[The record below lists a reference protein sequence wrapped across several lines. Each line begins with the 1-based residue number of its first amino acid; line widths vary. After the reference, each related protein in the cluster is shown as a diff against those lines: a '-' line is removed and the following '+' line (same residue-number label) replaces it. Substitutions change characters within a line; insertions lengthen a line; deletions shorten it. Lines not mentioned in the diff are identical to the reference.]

1 MSKKVNI
8 LFCIFLLT
16 SFKCLAQG
24 TVTNIDT
31 IVVQPKWQTNYL
43 NSIKFQ
49 NGDDIPICD
58 DLNSWKFHNHRNKPA
73 VYVTQNNVHLYNYYA
88 LSDSRNL
95 CPRYYRPPTFHD
107 VSQSS
112 VEIKNPSTLK
122 NISGILFIEPL
133 NWIDISS
140 GIPDLRSATFPASFG
155 SSSEWI
161 RKDKEYSSD
170 YYFATFSINK
180 NGIVTEFP
188 EPKNGTG
195 VPIKCITDLGAII
208 QDSVFEYKQL
218 VWGQYTAAL
227 NDMLHASVD
236 YFEIGKPFKIQL
248 AGTIEAKRNTA
259 QNFRIKSS
267 DFTISGKTKN
277 LTHLLIEERLLEAL
291 RVKIPLPMYKGT
303 SLLAQS
309 NFNLTLK
316 REIFKTPEQRFYTN
330 QVMRSSVALS
340 DVHINYA
347 NDHGFR
353 VKTYKEVISMAEGAQ
368 TLYSKADLKVSS
380 FHSRGSIYS
389 LAAVLPGLGL
399 KTVNRI
405 QYKESGT
412 KPQEKLS
419 KTFLISSISL
429 GTIGV
434 AAKIYSEI
442 QYKKYRDNPFGISE
456 QRNYEMANL
465 SNQIFISSLLGYG
478 VLSILDFSIS
488 FGIGVKNKTTQA
500 QLNRQLKKE
509 GHLSLKSDF
518 SKELIAPPRLSS
530 STTHSSDQLPIRGTF
545 MDSRDGKNYKTVV
558 IGTQTWMAENLAY
571 KPKKGNYWAYDNN
584 MVNVKQYGYLYDWKT
599 ACEVCP
605 EGWRLPTEE
614 DWTVLIKSFKIS
626 KIINDL
632 TAVPGGYYNSSG
644 KYFSMGYSGT
654 WWSLSQ
660 TENFKSKADFYQL
673 NTNELKL
680 GSFSIQNGF
689 SVRCIKN

>member
-1 MSKKVNI
+1 MSKKNHLYI
-8 LFCIFLLT
+8 IFVICYCQITYTQNHEIYLE
-16 SFKCLAQG
+16 
-24 TVTNIDT
+24 VDTNIVKT
-31 IVVQPKWQTNYL
+31 NWHKNYL
-43 NSIKFQ
+43 NSSVFTNGERIFDAIDLEDWRDSVKRHNPRFFVTKDAFFYYNYNAVTNFQ
-49 NGDDIPICD
+49 GLCPNFYRLPDSADFFNYKMDFMPIGMLDYDPNTDILKIREPS
-58 DLNSWKFHNHRNKPA
+58 L
-73 VYVTQNNVHLYNYYA
+73 NNVIFLPFVQTQ
-88 LSDSRNL
+88 RG
-95 CPRYYRPPTFHD
+95 
-107 VSQSS
+107 SQYFN
-112 VEIKNPSTLK
+112 VAM
-122 NISGILFIEPL
+122 IE
-133 NWIDISS
+133 
-140 GIPDLRSATFPASFG
+140 
-155 SSSEWI
+155 
-161 RKDKEYSSD
+161 
-170 YYFATFSINK
+170 K
-180 NGIVTEFP
+180 NGKISHWLLSREF
-188 EPKNGTG
+188 TG
-195 VPIKCITDLGAII
+195 VPVRCITDLGAII

-316 REIFKTPEQRFYTN
+316 REILKTPEQRFYTN

-347 NDHGFR
+347 NVHGFR

-399 KTVNRI
+399 KTINRI

-434 AAKIYSEI
+434 ASKIYSEI

-478 VLSILDFSIS
+478 ILSILDFSIS

-518 SKELIAPPRLSS
+518 SKELITPPRLSP

-584 MVNVKQYGYLYDWKT
+584 IVNVKQYGYLYDWQR

-605 EGWRLPTEE
+605 AGWRLPTED
-614 DWTVLIKSFKIS
+614 DWKLLLQNLKKDQIKSDFS
-626 KIINDL
+626 AL
-632 TAVPGGYYNSSG
+632 PGGYYNYAG
-644 KYFSMGYSGT
+644 WFFSIGSFGN
-654 WWSLSQ
+654 WWS
-660 TENFKSKADFYQL
+660 SKQPVSNWGTAFFV
-673 NTNELKL
+673 NHVTNESNI
-680 GSFSIQNGF
+680 GSYPMQNGF